1 MKRIVWKDIS
11 GYEGIYQIS
20 NTGEVKRISSYDSR
34 GHLRKERILKKQIS
48 NKGYYQIGLHI
59 DGQETKFLI
68 HQLVGKAFLKNPNN
82 YTEINHKDEN
92 PKNNLVSNLEWC
104 SRKYNVNYG
113 NAQLKRVAKR
123 YNKKEELNYA

>member
-1 MKRIVWKDIS
+1 MKNIVWKDVL
-11 GYEGIYQIS
+11 GYEGLYQVS
-20 NTGEVKRISSYDSR
+20 NAGEVKRLMSYDSR
-34 GHLRKERILKKQIS
+34 GHLRKERLLKKQIS

-59 DGQETKFLI
+59 NGKETKYLI
-68 HQLVGKAFLKNPNN
+68 HQLVGKAFLKNPKK

-113 NAQLKRVAKR
+113 NAQIKRVKTR
-123 YNKKEELNYA
+123 YKKEELNYA

>member
-1 MKRIVWKDIS
+1 MKNIVWKDIS

-20 NTGEVKRISSYDSR
+20 NTGEVKRLSSYDSR

-48 NKGYYQIGLHI
+48 ITGYYQIGLHI
-59 DGQETKFLI
+59 NGKETKYLI
-68 HQLVGKAFLKNPNN
+68 HQLVGKAFLKNSKN

-113 NAQLKRVAKR
+113 NAQIKRVKSR
-123 YNKKEELNYA
+123 YEKEEELNYA